1 MNIDPSVPP
10 DAELSRLLREA
21 RSSPALPPRF
31 QEAVWQRLASPPAR
45 PWAEAWLSPLLDRLL
60 EPRWAVTAAT
70 ALLLAGAL
78 LGTWEGK
85 QQVQHAAQARYLAN
99 FMLGARTP

>member
-1 MNIDPSVPP
+1 MKNDTSIPP
-10 DAELSRLLREA
+10 DAELSRWLREA

-31 QEAVWQRLASPPAR
+31 SEAVWRRLESPPTR
-45 PWAEAWLSPLLDRLL
+45 SWAETWLNPWLDRLL
-60 EPRWAVTAAT
+60 QPRWAVTAAT

-85 QQVQHAAQARYLAN
+85 RQVQQNAQARYLAN